1 VYNADLNQKGFS
13 LIELMIA
20 MFIFM
25 IVMLGMLAGVN
36 SSIQTNK
43 GNVLRDE
50 AIRLAEDELSRLRSE
65 QFTSMGVS
73 ANLADTNSK
82 WTGPNNITVNVRS
95 GQITYALFRR
105 ITDIAS
111 GISPLKR
118 IDVAVGWNDVGGAT
132 APQEPTNMNSQV
144 ILSTIL
150 VQASN

>member
-65 QFTSMGVS
+65 QFTS
-73 ANLADTNSK
+73 LAATD
-82 WTGPNNITVNVRS
+82 WTRPNIPVTVNVRS
-95 GQITYALFRR
+95 GQITYALSRR
-105 ITDIAS
+105 ITNIDG

>member
-73 ANLADTNSK
+73 ANLAATD

-95 GQITYALFRR
+95 GQITYALSRR
-105 ITDIAS
+105 ITDIAG

-132 APQEPTNMNSQV
+132 APQEPTKMNSQV

>member
-65 QFTSMGVS
+65 RFTSMGVS
-73 ANLADTNSK
+73 ANLAATD

-95 GQITYALFRR
+95 GQINYALSRR
-105 ITDIAS
+105 ITDIAG

-132 APQEPTNMNSQV
+132 APQEPTKMNSQV

>member
-1 VYNADLNQKGFS
+1 MYNADLNQKGFS

-73 ANLADTNSK
+73 ANLAATN
-82 WTGPNNITVNVRS
+82 WTGSNNITVNVRS
-95 GQITYALFRR
+95 GQITYALSRR
-105 ITDIAS
+105 ITDIAG

>member
-73 ANLADTNSK
+73 ANIAATN

-95 GQITYALFRR
+95 GQITYALSRR
-105 ITDIAS
+105 ITDIAG

-118 IDVAVGWNDVGGAT
+118 IDVAVGWNDVGGA
-132 APQEPTNMNSQV
+132 AAQAPTNMNSQV

>member
-65 QFTSMGVS
+65 RFTSMGVS
-73 ANLADTNSK
+73 ANLAATD

-95 GQITYALFRR
+95 GQITYALSRR
-105 ITDIAS
+105 ITDIAG

-132 APQEPTNMNSQV
+132 APQEPTKMNSQV

>member
-1 VYNADLNQKGFS
+1 MYNADLNQKGFS

-73 ANLADTNSK
+73 ANLAATN
-82 WTGPNNITVNVRS
+82 WTGSNNITVNVRS

-105 ITDIAS
+105 ITDIAG

>member
-1 VYNADLNQKGFS
+1 MYNADLNQKGFS

-73 ANLADTNSK
+73 ANLAATD

-95 GQITYALFRR
+95 GQITYALSRR
-105 ITDIAS
+105 ITDIAG

-132 APQEPTNMNSQV
+132 APQEPTKMNSQV